1 MSREKSDPNK
11 LRMVE
16 WLIIALAFYAA
27 ALLMLQLGHQ
37 GPVQTIIWKL
47 GHVTMGGYAGY
58 WIDRAAFRD
67 RINQESQPLVMIR
80 RAIIIFG
87 AMYTI
92 GTGL

>member
-1 MSREKSDPNK
+1 
-11 LRMVE
+11 MVE
-16 WLIIALAFYAA
+16 WLIIALAFYAT

-67 RINQESQPLVMIR
+67 RIRQDSQPLVMIR

>member
-1 MSREKSDPNK
+1 VKTHQGKNA

-16 WLIIALAFYAA
+16 WLVIALAFYAA

-67 RINQESQPLVMIR
+67 RIRQDSQPLVMIR